1 MKKMT
6 TLITA
11 VALSTVTFGAYA
23 YGQNDFC
30 KSQPKYQQ
38 AHGSHHHMKPHSKSC
53 DRYQKMTPEQ
63 RQAKMEKRIDRKVQR
78 MTSELNLTQK
88 QQHKLKRIL
97 QDRFE
102 KKRELYRESR
112 QQINQMLSPEQR
124 EMMQN
129 KRKA

>member
-11 VALSTVTFGAYA
+11 ITLSTVTFGAYA

-30 KSQPKYQQ
+30 KSQAKYQE
-38 AHGSHHHMKPHSKSC
+38 AHGFHHHMKPHSKSC
-53 DRYQKMTPEQ
+53 NRFQKMTPEQ
-63 RQAKMEKRIDRKVQR
+63 RQAKMEKRIDRKVER
-78 MTSELNLTQK
+78 MAYELNLTQK

-97 QDRFE
+97 LKRSE

-112 QQINQMLSPEQR
+112 QQINQILNPEQR
-124 EMMQN
+124 EMMQS